1 MQYGFSFIK
10 IIVSKVSSVYFQKVL
25 NFRAKN
31 HHWILAIFGA
41 KIQNQCPK
49 LVFLE
54 KAIFGNREPLIM
66 VINGN
71 LPIEL
76 LVI

>member
-1 MQYGFSFIK
+1 M
-10 IIVSKVSSVYFQKVL
+10 V
-25 NFRAKN
+25 
-31 HHWILAIFGA
+31 IFGA
-41 KIQNQCPK
+41 KIQNQTSLSNFETLCQK
-49 LVFLE
+49 LVVLE